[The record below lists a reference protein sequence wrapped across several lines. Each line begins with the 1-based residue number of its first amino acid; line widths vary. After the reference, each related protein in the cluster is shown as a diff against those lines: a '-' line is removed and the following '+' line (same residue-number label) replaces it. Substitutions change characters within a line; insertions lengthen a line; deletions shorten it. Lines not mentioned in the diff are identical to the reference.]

1 MLKMA
6 PIPCVIAFAISS
18 LQIGSFV
25 SFFSHNANPFY
36 YYKIICRF
44 LTISYTRAIENEI
57 CIIDYIFE
65 FLTKDNG
72 FVDVFKLFDKIKLC
86 NSRTRNLLIKGMEKC
101 FQILAFRINFNFS
114 SCTYFIWA

>member
-36 YYKIICRF
+36 YHKIICHF
-44 LTISYTRAIENEI
+44 LTISYTRTIENEI

-72 FVDVFKLFDKIKLC
+72 FVDVFKLLTK
-86 NSRTRNLLIKGMEKC
+86 
-101 FQILAFRINFNFS
+101 
-114 SCTYFIWA
+114 